1 MNCQHGCVFTI
12 IRSWRPVFASEE
24 GVRQGSVE
32 GPYLFMLT
40 VASLLARL
48 DFPVLTY
55 MDDVYILVD
64 QASELEAVIKDVT
77 HALSKGHFVVNCAKC
92 AIISVSPIP
101 NVYPFPTVNSPS
113 MVLGAVVGNLHSCET
128 CPELLAKVKTAF
140 SVLHRCETFQGR
152 WLLFH
157 HCVLPMLRHIML
169 STHPHFLASFSH
181 EIDQLQIGLLQS
193 LVDGLVTNTAARCSH
208 SCLLRV
214 AVWAFFPCFWHPFF
228 TSTRKAS
235 FFISLK

>member
-1 MNCQHGCVFTI
+1 MMNENYDHQELAA
-12 IRSWRPVFASEE
+12 VFASEE

-128 CPELLAKVKTAF
+128 CPVKVLRPVRAW
-140 SVLHRCETFQGR
+140 RGGR
-152 WLLFH
+152 
-157 HCVLPMLRHIML
+157 R
-169 STHPHFLASFSH
+169 
-181 EIDQLQIGLLQS
+181 
-193 LVDGLVTNTAARCSH
+193 R
-208 SCLLRV
+208 
-214 AVWAFFPCFWHPFF
+214 
-228 TSTRKAS
+228 
-235 FFISLK
+235 